1 MAQTPLSLE
10 TLGDLDEGTAGILI
24 NRVIREAINDLD
36 DRGDDEQKRK
46 ICIEVELLQ
55 KNGLV
60 SMTCAAQAKLPP
72 RRSHATVAQVGHI
85 AGEVNLMFQP
95 EVSNRPDQNHLPMKP
110 ARAGDEDENET
121 EE

>member
-1 MAQTPLSLE
+1 MAQQPLTLE
-10 TLGDLDEGTAGILI
+10 TLGELDEGTAGAVI

-36 DRGDDEQKRK
+36 DRGTDEIKRK

-72 RRSHATVAQVGHI
+72 RRSHATVATVGHI
-85 AGEVNLMFQP
+85 AGEVNLLFQP
-95 EVSNRPDQNHLPMKP
+95 EVRENPRQNPLPMKP
-110 ARAGDEDENET
+110 AGDGDEDET